1 MTIRSLWLSADGM
14 GPQSGNAKR
23 LRDFC
28 IAWRRLR
35 WSDSCGSSELRRSA
49 ENLSRSLIMERLIRA
64 SGR

>member
-49 ENLSRSLIMERLIRA
+49 
-64 SGR
+64 